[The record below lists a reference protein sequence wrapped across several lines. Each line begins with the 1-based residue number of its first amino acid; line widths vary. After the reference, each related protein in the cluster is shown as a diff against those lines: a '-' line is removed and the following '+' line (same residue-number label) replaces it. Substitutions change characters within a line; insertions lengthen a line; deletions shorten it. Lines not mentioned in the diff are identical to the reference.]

1 MCLLTSTVAK
11 EGKSFTAINFSMSL
25 AISGKSVLILGMD
38 LRAPKLEDY
47 IGNDRSK
54 GVSNYIANPKSE
66 INEYIYTTELHQNID
81 VFPSGE
87 YSS

>member
-1 MCLLTSTVAK
+1 
-11 EGKSFTAINFSMSL
+11 MSL

-54 GVSNYIANPKSE
+54 GVSNYIANPK
-66 INEYIYTTELHQNID
+66 
-81 VFPSGE
+81 VK
-87 YSS
+87 